1 VRMNSTGTRMTSVA
15 MFSRLNT
22 TYRNRT
28 WLRWSRSAK
37 THSSVSRKLLRVE
50 SCDAMI
56 AETR

>member
-1 VRMNSTGTRMTSVA
+1 

-50 SCDAMI
+50 SWEAMI